1 MNEKEILKR
10 LCRKKRQEILVTY
23 GIGAEAE
30 AMAFNGGEGGG
41 ICILLNRGNG
51 IEFRGQL

>member
-10 LCRKKRQEILVTY
+10 LCKKKRPEILVTY
-23 GIGAEAE
+23 SVGAEAE
-30 AMAFNGGEGGG
+30 AVAFNRGEGGG

-51 IEFRGQL
+51 MEFRGQL

>member
-10 LCRKKRQEILVTY
+10 LCRKKRREILVTY

-51 IEFRGQL
+51 MEFRGQL